1 MSEIDKSTL
10 YVIVINGMI
19 SLNGKCVPYVAH
31 ILCFKLHPL
40 VEQNLFSAVSLLPLH
55 KSLNCLSACPSL
67 SPSSRAQEVF
77 RQAMR
82 SPVVRLE
89 VVPSS
94 NRERYEKSLIGQ
106 LFGTS
111 AGPDSSP
118 RIAKTKEP
126 PPPVKA
132 KPVFKPSENPAM
144 RLAEEAAP
152 MEATVGV
159 SCILQPSN
167 NLVVLKLF

>member
-1 MSEIDKSTL
+1 MRAIYSIHTL
-10 YVIVINGMI
+10 
-19 SLNGKCVPYVAH
+19 LKTP
-31 ILCFKLHPL
+31 PL
-40 VEQNLFSAVSLLPLH
+40 VEQNFFSAVSSLPLCQ
-55 KSLNCLSACPSL
+55 SLTSLSACLSLCLFFSSSL
-67 SPSSRAQEVF
+67 SHPPRAQEVF

-111 AGPDSSP
+111 AGPNSSP
-118 RIAKTKEP
+118 QITKTKEP

-132 KPVFKPSENPAM
+132 KPVFKPSENPTM
-144 RLAEEAAP
+144 RLGEEAAP
-152 MEATVGV
+152 MEAAISV
-159 SCILQPSN
+159 SSPAASRPVTSKRPWFCELSES
-167 NLVVLKLF
+167 LHTG